1 MTSPGRRRLRSNLG
15 GVASGQMRSGR
26 AAYRH
31 FGTAGLFV
39 AMLVLLGCQ
48 AQSWPPVKEGTGPPA
63 PIIVLNSSI
72 LHSVL
77 AEHGQLAG
85 TFEDRMTFLATP
97 ASAPAQVPTLAG
109 TVKNTLI
116 YTSFHQFVRDLAE
129 SRLPHSVHAVLYDI
143 EKWPATPRY
152 EQQQPLVYMRRFSA
166 LARAHGL
173 LPILAPARDLTLVTG
188 GSCLKRGS
196 ENLSEAYIRCGLAT
210 ADQGA
215 AALVVQSQ
223 AEEFNP
229 AAFRRFLSMV
239 ARQARAANPRIA
251 VLAQLAT
258 APLGQAASVPQ
269 LVAAARSVHGLV
281 QGYSLTARNVDKET
295 TAGLLWAFGR

>member
-1 MTSPGRRRLRSNLG
+1 MGC
-15 GVASGQMRSGR
+15 GR
-26 AAYRH
+26 AARLH
-31 FGTAGLFV
+31 LGTAGFLAV
-39 AMLVLLGCQ
+39 LLVLAGCQ
-48 AQSWPPVKEGTGPPA
+48 TQSWPPVKEGTGPPA
-63 PIIVLNSSI
+63 PIMVLKSSI

-85 TFEDRMTFLATP
+85 TFKGRMTFLATP
-97 ASAPAQVPTLAG
+97 ASAPTQPPALAG

-116 YTSFHQFVRDLAE
+116 YTSYHEFVRDLAE
-129 SRLPHSVHAVLYDI
+129 TRLPSTVHAVLYDI

-152 EQQQPLVYMRRFSA
+152 EQQQPQAYMRRFSA

-188 GSCLKRGS
+188 STCAKNRS
-196 ENLSEAYIRCGLAT
+196 ENLTQAYLRCGLAG
-210 ADQGA
+210 ADAGA

-223 AEEFNP
+223 AAEFDP
-229 AAFRRFLSMV
+229 SAFRGFV
-239 ARQARAANPRIA
+239 AAAARQARAGNPRIA

-258 APLGQAASVPQ
+258 APLGRPASISQ

-281 QGYSLTARNVDKET
+281 QGYSLTARNVDTET
-295 TAGLLWAFGR
+295 TAGLLWAFGRLGQQ